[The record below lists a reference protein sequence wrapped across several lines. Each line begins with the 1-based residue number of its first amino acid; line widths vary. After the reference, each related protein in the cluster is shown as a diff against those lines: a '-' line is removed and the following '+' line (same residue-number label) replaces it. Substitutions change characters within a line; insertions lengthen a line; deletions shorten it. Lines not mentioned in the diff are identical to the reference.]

1 MSLMI
6 NSTLN
11 GIRIL
16 TVASLLVIA
25 WRLTA
30 SAQTNTAELH
40 GVLTDPSGNRVPG
53 ATISVQALDTGL
65 ARTFTTVDDGSYA
78 FLGLRPGQYSV
89 RISAAG
95 FRPVLAKG
103 ITLTV
108 GQKAELS
115 SRLEISPVMEAVEV
129 LSNTKLLEA
138 RRTSVSTTILE
149 RLIKSL
155 PSEGRNALQFGL
167 LDSAVTRE
175 NQSSLPPIPA
185 TGLNVDGQQMRAN
198 MVTIDGVDAIDNTI
212 NGVRVTIPQDAVQEF
227 ILFKSGYGA
236 EFGRSSGAAI
246 NVVSKSGGS
255 QFQGDVFGLLRTRHL
270 SATNAFAG
278 EPDPGDTNAQAGFT
292 LGGPL
297 KRGNTFFFTAFETTQ
312 SNSMGIST
320 IGRDNYG
327 LQEIVSPLSTGSLL
341 VTPEQASFI
350 RSAPAALAV
359 PYATIANQASRTALY
374 GNTAGGPTAFALTS
388 NPLPAS
394 FKGLTSEVGNYRKAE
409 DSYLHST
416 RIDRRLSDVHT
427 LFARV
432 GISSSDIRGRPSNSQ
447 TQIDAQNALSRT
459 SNLSVRDLSI
469 TSQMTST
476 LGPTWLNELRFQF
489 ARRSLGLTTSGS
501 SVAAEI
507 PGVASIGAEPF
518 APADRVEKRW
528 QLSDNISHVRASH
541 SFKAGLD
548 LNHIP
553 AVASFPLNQAGL
565 YAFPLAQGVDSP
577 VIASILGPQ
586 FTSALK
592 AAGAPAFSAVQLY
605 GMGLP
610 ESFVQ
615 QFGGPDRA
623 IADYRNTTLG
633 GFFQDSW
640 KPAINLMI
648 QYGVRYDVEFM
659 NRKRASTPLFQ
670 QAEDILDVVQ
680 SIPRDA
686 NNVAPRVG
694 VSWDPLKT
702 GKTVLRG
709 SYGIYYG
716 HPLTALNFLADVVDG
731 ANSPF
736 LVASQL
742 TGVEDLFQGKAFT
755 PIGSILVSPSLG
767 YKPDEQ
773 RYDPLS
779 PVFLDANRALATS
792 PILPTTLPIARNFR
806 YTYSQ
811 QSTLGLEREIRNDW
825 TISAD
830 YSFIR
835 GTHIVRPRNINQGNF
850 RLISSYERSRAV
862 CPTLPGVTANGCS
875 NPIYQGAGG
884 DLAGLWDA
892 LGGNSPSSLAPLGQ
906 LIFNQF
912 RPSGP
917 NYAYANTVSAGRLPK
932 AVLDQLAGAFG
943 LPQASGNVFVPFFNV
958 KQYESSASSDYHGL
972 TLTLRKRL
980 SGSHQLLGSWTW
992 SHAIDD
998 ATDIQTFEE
1007 PQDNSNVRLDRGN
1020 SNFDQRHR
1028 FVLTGVFESP
1038 WNKLTSPVARNLL
1051 ADWTFAPRLEVGSG
1065 RPYRLLTRT
1074 DRSLIN
1080 SSSTARP
1087 SVVPLGTPG
1096 SFVSPDGQVGLALP
1110 ELGSVGNL
1118 GRNVY
1123 TSPGYQALDFRLTRH
1138 FQLAESFKLNFIVDV
1153 FNAFNRVNINKVDS
1167 AYNLSGRPVSALNAR
1182 QIQFGLK
1189 MLF

>member
-1 MSLMI
+1 MI
-6 NSTLN
+6 DAIFNR
-11 GIRIL
+11 IRALYPASIL
-16 TVASLLVIA
+16 VVASVWTA
-25 WRLTA
+25 W
-30 SAQTNTAELH
+30 AQTSTAELH
-40 GVLTDPSGNRVPG
+40 GVLTDPSGNRVPS
-53 ATISVQALDTGL
+53 ATITIQTLDTGL
-65 ARTFTTVDDGSYA
+65 VRTFTTGDDGSYA

-95 FRPVLAKG
+95 FRPVVAKG
-103 ITLTV
+103 VTLTV

-115 SRLEISPVMEAVEV
+115 PRLAISPVMEAVEV
-129 LSNTKLLEA
+129 LSNTQLLEA

-227 ILFKSGYGA
+227 ILLKSGYGA

-246 NVVSKSGGS
+246 NVVSKSGAS

-278 EPDPGDTNAQAGFT
+278 EPDPGDTNTQAGFT

-297 KRGNTFFFTAFETTQ
+297 KKGNTFFFTAFETTQ
-312 SNSMGIST
+312 NNSAGIST

-327 LQEIVSPLSTGSLL
+327 LQEILSLLSLEPLL
-341 VTPEQASFI
+341 VTKEQAAFI

-359 PYATIANQASRTALY
+359 PYAAIANQASRTALY

-394 FKGLTSEVGNYRKAE
+394 FRGLTAQAGNYAKTE

-416 RIDRRLSDVHT
+416 RIDRRLSDAHT

-432 GISSSDIRGRPSNSQ
+432 GISSSDVRGRPSNSQ
-447 TQIDAQNALSRT
+447 TQIDAQNAFSRT
-459 SNLSVRDLSI
+459 SNLSVRDLSVS
-469 TSQMTST
+469 SQLSSSID
-476 LGPTWLNELRFQF
+476 PTWLNELRFQF
-489 ARRSLGLTTSGS
+489 ARRGLGLTTNGS
-501 SVAAEI
+501 SVAVEI

-528 QLSDNISHVRASH
+528 QLSDNLSHVRSSH
-541 SFKAGLD
+541 SYKAGLD
-548 LNHIP
+548 FNYIP

-565 YAFPLAQGVDSP
+565 YSFPISLSIESAV
-577 VIASILGPQ
+577 VTSILGSQ
-586 FTSALK
+586 LSSALK
-592 AAGAPAFSAVQLY
+592 AAGAPGFSAVQLY

-615 QFGGPDRA
+615 QFGGAARA
-623 IADYRNTTLG
+623 TAHYRNTTLG
-633 GFFQDSW
+633 GFVQDSW
-640 KPAINLMI
+640 KPTSNFML
-648 QYGVRYDVEFM
+648 QYGVRYDVELM
-659 NRKRASTPLFQ
+659 GRRSANTPLFQ
-670 QAEDILDVVQ
+670 EAEQLLNVAQ
-680 SIPRDA
+680 SIPRDS
-686 NNVAPRVG
+686 NNVALRLG
-694 VSWDPLKT
+694 FSWDPAKN

-742 TGVEDLFQGKAFT
+742 TGVEDLFQGRAFT
-755 PIGSILVSPSLG
+755 PIGSALVSPSLG
-767 YKPDEQ
+767 YRPHEQ

-779 PVFLDANRALATS
+779 PALLDAKLALATS
-792 PILPTTLPIARNFR
+792 PILPTTLPVEGNFK

-811 QSTLGLEREIRNDW
+811 QTTLGLERELASDW
-825 TISAD
+825 TVSAD
-830 YSFIR
+830 YTFIR
-835 GTHIVRPRNINQGNF
+835 GAHLVRPRNINQGNF
-850 RLISSYERSRAV
+850 DLISSYERARAV
-862 CPTLPGVTANGCS
+862 CPTLPGVTASGCS
-875 NPIYQGAGG
+875 NPLYQGAGG
-884 DLAGLWDA
+884 ELAGLWDA
-892 LGGNSPSSLAPLGQ
+892 LGGSAPNSLAPLGQ

-912 RPSGP
+912 RPRGP
-917 NYAYANTVSAGRLPK
+917 NYAYANTVSAGRLSK
-932 AVLDQLAGAFG
+932 ETLDQLASTFRLPLAQGNAFI
-943 LPQASGNVFVPFFNV
+943 PFFNV
-958 KQYESSASSDYHGL
+958 KQYESSASSFYHGL
-972 TLTLRKRL
+972 TLTVRKRL
-980 SGSHQLLGSWTW
+980 SGNQQLQGSWTW

-1007 PQDNSNVRLDRGN
+1007 PQDNSNARLDRSS

-1028 FVLTGVFESP
+1028 FVLTGVFDSH
-1038 WNKLTSPVARNLL
+1038 WNSLDSAVARSFL
-1051 ADWTFAPRLEVGSG
+1051 ANWTFAPRLEAGSG

-1087 SVVPLGTPG
+1087 SVVPIGTSG
-1096 SFVSPDGQVGLALP
+1096 SFASPDGTVGLALP
-1110 ELGSVGNL
+1110 HLGAVGNL

-1123 TSPGYQALDFRLTRH
+1123 RTISYQALDFRLARH
-1138 FQLAESFKLNFIVDV
+1138 FQFSENLKVDFIVDV

-1167 AYNLSGRPVSALNAR
+1167 AYHLSGRPVSAFNPR

-1189 MLF
+1189 VLF